1 MCVAQPTAPNMML
14 GGVSKVLSPFSHAV
28 LRSAGVCTMEDL
40 QFVVAVSNGSTPV
53 AEQHACICSAQ

>member
-1 MCVAQPTAPNMML
+1 MML